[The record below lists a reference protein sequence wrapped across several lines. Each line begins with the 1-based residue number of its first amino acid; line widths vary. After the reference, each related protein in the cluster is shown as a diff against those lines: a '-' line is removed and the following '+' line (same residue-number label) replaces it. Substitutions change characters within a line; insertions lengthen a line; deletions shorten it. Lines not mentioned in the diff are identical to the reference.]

1 MKGLESRWGENIW
14 RRVRYATMGRFFFL
28 FPGVVKIE
36 DAGGVGEVLMVF
48 GREREGEEEMERPR
62 RDYEDE
68 ERDKA
73 DYE

>member
-1 MKGLESRWGENIW
+1 
-14 RRVRYATMGRFFFL
+14 MGRFFFL

>member
-1 MKGLESRWGENIW
+1 
-14 RRVRYATMGRFFFL
+14 MGRVFFF

>member
-1 MKGLESRWGENIW
+1 
-14 RRVRYATMGRFFFL
+14 MGRKYLETRTIRDDGEVFFF